1 MKIIDAH
8 SHIDFMTHREQMD
21 VVETVCC
28 TVDEF
33 QWEVLLDMVKHS
45 DKIYPAF
52 GIHPWYIKFLDDG
65 FESRLENLLKT
76 NSSFM
81 VGEIGLDKYKP
92 DMDKQIAVFEK
103 QFDLAVKL
111 HRTIFI
117 HCVGAWDKILHILK
131 QYKQSELPI
140 IVMHSYNGNEQITNE
155 LLNYDNI
162 MFSFNKIDEHY
173 GICRIQQIPTN
184 KILVET
190 DGKRDVV
197 LSGLINEISHIKQ
210 DDDIAETIYN
220 NTLQVINR

>member
-21 VVETVCC
+21 VVGTVCC

-81 VGEIGLDKYKP
+81 VGEIGLDKYKSA
-92 DMDKQIAVFEK
+92 MDKQIAVFEK

-131 QYKQSELPI
+131 QYKQYELPNI
-140 IVMHSYNGNEQITNE
+140 LMHSYNGNERITNE

-162 MFSFNKIDEHY
+162 MFSFNKIDEYY
-173 GICRIQQIPTN
+173 GIGRIQQIPTN

-210 DDDIAETIYN
+210 DNNIAEQIYN